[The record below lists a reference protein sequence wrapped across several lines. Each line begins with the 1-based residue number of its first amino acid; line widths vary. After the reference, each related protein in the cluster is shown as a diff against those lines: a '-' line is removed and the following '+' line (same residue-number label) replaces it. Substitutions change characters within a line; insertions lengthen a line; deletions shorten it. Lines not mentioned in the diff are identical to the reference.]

1 MNPYIAKR
9 LSKFLG
15 NSPIGALNARGKAPM
30 TDLIDLGVGDTDFV
44 TDRRII
50 EGAFRDLMEKG
61 GTQYGS
67 SRGETELI
75 DAVRDSYREDHG
87 ISLERENVLITTS
100 SCMGMSLCLMG
111 VLNPG
116 DEVLLIAPYFLAYGI
131 QVELAGGVPVEVPTY
146 EEDGFCIRE
155 EALRAA
161 ITDKTRAIIIN
172 NPCNPTGAFY
182 DRKTLETVA
191 AIAEEFDLIVLADE
205 IYTYYIYEESYT
217 PFMTLPGMAKRTLTL
232 NSFSKNFIMTGWR
245 IGFIVADPE
254 IINAIAF
261 INDFMVYAPP
271 RPSQRAAIHALHLRH
286 TIAAEYVSVYK
297 ERLLYAAECFRE
309 VPYITVPEP
318 KGTFY
323 LFPNIKKTG
332 LTSKAFSDIVLEK
345 AHVKVAPG
353 SDFGAAGEG
362 YFRIA
367 CACVSKEKIAEA
379 AERMKHITF

>member
-1 MNPYIAKR
+1 
-9 LSKFLG
+9 
-15 NSPIGALNARGKAPM
+15 
-30 TDLIDLGVGDTDFV
+30 
-44 TDRRII
+44 
-50 EGAFRDLMEKG
+50 
-61 GTQYGS
+61 
-67 SRGETELI
+67 
-75 DAVRDSYREDHG
+75 
-87 ISLERENVLITTS
+87 
-100 SCMGMSLCLMG
+100 
-111 VLNPG
+111 
-116 DEVLLIAPYFLAYGI
+116 
-131 QVELAGGVPVEVPTY
+131 
-146 EEDGFCIRE
+146 
-155 EALRAA
+155 
-161 ITDKTRAIIIN
+161 
-172 NPCNPTGAFY
+172 
-182 DRKTLETVA
+182 
-191 AIAEEFDLIVLADE
+191 
-205 IYTYYIYEESYT
+205 
-217 PFMTLPGMAKRTLTL
+217 MAKRTLTL

-271 RPSQRAAIHALHLRH
+271 RPSQRAAIHALQLRH

-297 ERLLYAAECFRE
+297 ERLLYAAECFRK

-379 AERMKHITF
+379 AERMKRITF